1 MRKRKKTKTMNEKPS
16 KIDVVTRQATSENV
30 SVLDCG
36 KWSMLL

>member
-16 KIDVVTRQATSENV
+16 KIDVERSENV

-36 KWSMLL
+36 KWSMLFL